1 MFPAKIC
8 VGRIIGERLIPAPIG
23 ATWEALNDPEALKAC
38 IAGCESLEAV
48 EADTFVAV
56 LAARVGPI
64 SARFKGMARLSNIQP
79 PNSYEV
85 TFEGQGGI
93 AGFGKGSAEVSLTEQ
108 GYQTL
113 LRYSARAQVGGRLA
127 QVGSRLIDAAVGKIT
142 EDFFSAFEARLKAAS
157 GNEAAN
163 ENSVLRQSWAFVPS
177 HQSQS
182 NAASKNA
189 ALVSPP
195 VHAFL
200 RPPLTQTLVHDANVQ
215 RMAEA
220 PARRRLVRRA
230 TPIELVGE
238 RLIDAPL
245 FVTFNALNNVEVLR
259 RCIPGCK
266 RLDQVRAHVLEIE
279 LAMGVGPL
287 SLGLEGTI
295 QVSDVH
301 VPTSYVLSFKG
312 RRGTKGSGKISLTE
326 EGRQT
331 RVRYVLQA
339 EISGHLARVGSRL
352 NEMVAAILVRIFV
365 SAFKARLRAEA
376 AELSTGRSKIGSPAS
391 KLGAASSGD

>member
-1 MFPAKIC
+1 MEIT
-8 VGRIIGERLIPAPIG
+8 GERLIPAPIG
-23 ATWEALNDPEALKAC
+23 VTWEALNDPEALKAC
-38 IAGCESLEAV
+38 IAGCESLETV

-85 TFEGQGGI
+85 TFEGQGGV

-177 HQSQS
+177 HQRQS

-200 RPPLTQTLVHDANVQ
+200 RPTLTQALVHDPNVQ
-215 RMAEA
+215 QRTDEA
-220 PARRRLVRRA
+220 PARRRLVRRT
-230 TPIELVGE
+230 TPTELVGE

-266 RLDQVRAHVLEIE
+266 RLDQVRAHVLETE

-295 QVSDVH
+295 QLSDVH
-301 VPTSYVLSFKG
+301 VPTRYVLSFKG
-312 RRGTKGSGKISLTE
+312 RRGTKGSAKISLTE
-326 EGRQT
+326 EGRKT

-339 EISGHLARVGSRL
+339 EISGHLARAGSRL

-376 AELSTGRSKIGSPAS
+376 AELSTVRSKIGSAAS